1 MIFSEIYSAYYKT
14 IAEILK
20 AALSG
25 KQTSGDLRKIVEK
38 YAFSESMLTIEP
50 ALKSEK
56 WPLIKSDGVSVIKNP
71 PSMPLTSLQ
80 KSWLKAVSLDPRI
93 KLFDVSFDLPEDIPP
108 LFTPDDYYIFDKYSD
123 GDDFEDENYIKNFR
137 RVLDAVKKRKKLF
150 IKYRGNK
157 GNDIRLTVFPEY
169 VEYSEKDD
177 KFRLAANT
185 HTNITFVNIGSI
197 IYCEETD
204 RPVTKIK
211 YKKDPQRIL
220 TFELK
225 DERKALERI
234 MLHFSHFEKET
245 VRTGDDTYEVS
256 LKYDISDCTELVIRI
271 LSFGPMIKVTGPE
284 EFRTLIKERL
294 KKQKNFRI

>member
-137 RVLDAVKKRKKLF
+137 RVLDAVKERKKLF

-169 VEYSEKDD
+169 VEYSE
-177 KFRLAANT
+177 
-185 HTNITFVNIGSI
+185 S
-197 IYCEETD
+197 Y
-204 RPVTKIK
+204 
-211 YKKDPQRIL
+211 
-220 TFELK
+220 
-225 DERKALERI
+225 
-234 MLHFSHFEKET
+234 
-245 VRTGDDTYEVS
+245 
-256 LKYDISDCTELVIRI
+256 
-271 LSFGPMIKVTGPE
+271 
-284 EFRTLIKERL
+284 
-294 KKQKNFRI
+294 

>member
-1 MIFSEIYSAYYKT
+1 MIFSEIYSTYYKT

-137 RVLDAVKKRKKLF
+137 RVLDAVKERKKLF

-245 VRTGDDTYEVS
+245 VRTGEDTYEVS

>member
-38 YAFSESMLTIEP
+38 YAFSESMITIEP

-137 RVLDAVKKRKKLF
+137 RVLDAVKERKKLF

-245 VRTGDDTYEVS
+245 VRTGEDTYEVS

>member
-1 MIFSEIYSAYYKT
+1 MKFKT

-245 VRTGDDTYEVS
+245 VRTGEDTYEVS

>member
-137 RVLDAVKKRKKLF
+137 RVLDAVKERKKLF

>member
-38 YAFSESMLTIEP
+38 YAFSESMLTLEP

-137 RVLDAVKKRKKLF
+137 RVLDAVKERKKLF

-245 VRTGDDTYEVS
+245 VRTGEDTYEVS

>member
-245 VRTGDDTYEVS
+245 VRTGEDTYEVS

>member
-93 KLFDVSFDLPEDIPP
+93 KLFDVSFDLPEDIPH

-137 RVLDAVKKRKKLF
+137 RVLDAVKERKKLF

-245 VRTGDDTYEVS
+245 VRTGEDTYEVS

>member
-38 YAFSESMLTIEP
+38 YAFSESMITIEP

-137 RVLDAVKKRKKLF
+137 RVLDAVKERKKLF

>member
-1 MIFSEIYSAYYKT
+1 MFA
-14 IAEILK
+14 
-20 AALSG
+20 
-25 KQTSGDLRKIVEK
+25 
-38 YAFSESMLTIEP
+38 
-50 ALKSEK
+50 
-56 WPLIKSDGVSVIKNP
+56 
-71 PSMPLTSLQ
+71 
-80 KSWLKAVSLDPRI
+80 
-93 KLFDVSFDLPEDIPP
+93 KLL
-108 LFTPDDYYIFDKYSD
+108 
-123 GDDFEDENYIKNFR
+123 
-137 RVLDAVKKRKKLF
+137 
-150 IKYRGNK
+150 
-157 GNDIRLTVFPEY
+157 
-169 VEYSEKDD
+169 
-177 KFRLAANT
+177 
-185 HTNITFVNIGSI
+185 TFVNIGSI

-204 RPVTKIK
+204 RPDTKIK

-245 VRTGDDTYEVS
+245 VRTGEDTYEVS